1 MGELDELYEVI
12 KSLEQENKDKSKEL
26 ADTKVELAKAQHW
39 CDTHKDN
46 HESTKEE
53 ATALEKENKELKDQI
68 DKINRD
74 LQSAEHHRDTH
85 ENNHKSAEKEN
96 KIIQDDLAASRL
108 EIGKVTA
115 AFEEQSK
122 LKDHL
127 QASLSKLQDDLKTNS
142 AELDELYK
150 VIKSLEQE
158 SKDKSKELADTKLE
172 LAKAQHWCDT
182 HKDNHESTKEEA
194 TALEKENKELK

>member
-1 MGELDELYEVI
+1 MHED
-12 KSLEQENKDKSKEL
+12 L

-39 CDTHKDN
+39 CDIHKDN
-46 HESTKEE
+46 HENTKEE
-53 ATALEKENKELKDQI
+53 ATAL
-68 DKINRD
+68 
-74 LQSAEHHRDTH
+74 
-85 ENNHKSAEKEN
+85 EKEN

-142 AELDELYK
+142 AE
-150 VIKSLEQE
+150 
-158 SKDKSKELADTKLE
+158 
-172 LAKAQHWCDT
+172 
-182 HKDNHESTKEEA
+182 
-194 TALEKENKELK
+194 